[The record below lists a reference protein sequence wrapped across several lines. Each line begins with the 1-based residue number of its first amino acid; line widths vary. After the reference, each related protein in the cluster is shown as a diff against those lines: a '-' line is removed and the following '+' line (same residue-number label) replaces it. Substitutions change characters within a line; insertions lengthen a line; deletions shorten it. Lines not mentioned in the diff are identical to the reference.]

1 MTGIRETKKA
11 TTRAALARCTAKLAY
26 EQGVEGMTV
35 AAITAAAGVSQRTF
49 HNYFDSREQALL
61 TFIESS
67 MEKLGAKLAVLAGES
82 DPVTAVEQ
90 LVIDEVTSGTV
101 GVDSFFALDRL
112 TRALLS
118 TNPADAGEHQLAAL
132 RDAVDRILTEQLGL
146 TSFEEVVAVHAIL
159 HSGFVALIYHE
170 FETRHG
176 RAVDDPLS
184 LIRRAFAVVRGGVD
198 GTSAPSGGQALPSS
212 LSTRPR
218 TVDPSMP

>member
-11 TTRAALARCTAKLAY
+11 TTRATLARCTAELAY
-26 EQGVEGMTV
+26 EKGVEGMTV

-61 TFIESS
+61 AFIESS
-67 MEKLGAKLAVLAGES
+67 MEKLGGKLAALAEDS
-82 DPVTAVEQ
+82 DPISAVEQ
-90 LVIDEVTSGTV
+90 LVINEVTTGDI

-118 TNPADAGEHQLAAL
+118 TNPADAGELQLAAL

-146 TSFEEVVAVHAIL
+146 TDFEDVVAVHAIL
-159 HSGFVALIYHE
+159 HAGFVALIYHD

-176 RAVDDPLS
+176 RDVDDPLT
-184 LIRRAFAVVRGGVD
+184 LIRRAFTVVRGGVD
-198 GTSAPSGGQALPSS
+198 ETPAHRVVSRTRVPSS
-212 LSTRPR
+212 
-218 TVDPSMP
+218 PS